1 MTIAGMAAKLAAGIR
16 ECVGRFPLTV
26 AFAVVLTVVGIVLNH
41 VPSDA
46 VGQEVQFFL
55 YWYPATAMMLSLG
68 LSLLGE
74 ERPFRI
80 PSIAAYVLWAG
91 IWVLMS
97 RYQDVMNRQPYVL
110 IFAALLVLAVISV
123 IVLPFIGRKEDMPMW
138 NFSLT
143 VGCTAVVALL
153 VALVLWG
160 GMSLLLLSFE
170 KLFGLNV
177 DSDLYEDLACFSF
190 FLVAPMLV
198 LQGVPSGQDK
208 HNAALAVMPAFLRGA
223 VRYLFIPLVSLYF
236 ITLYCY
242 AVKII
247 ANWTLP
253 DGWVS
258 YLVSASMLLVV
269 LLQLAVRPYR
279 QDRTFGGFAVRL
291 VCVWMPRLM
300 LPLLVLMSVGI
311 VRRVSDYGITVSR
324 AYLIAFNLWCY
335 VACIILWLK
344 NDDRIMWLALTPVV
358 LFILLSVFPVNVSSA
373 VRDSMLRQVRSA
385 MAVSGRAD
393 VPMDAD
399 AYREWLAGLDRETA
413 FKVDSK
419 LDYLRSR
426 YPRDVIGLFVT
437 PDALTGGMEKEKR
450 DALYLSS
457 YHLNLENVELEVPEG
472 KTAVVPYENRS
483 NMGDLEM
490 TEDNVR
496 ACFPLNDSLS
506 FELDLPMSD
515 LQAMSKDFQGILE
528 SHNGIRPGYQGVL
541 SDGRAC
547 VFYLNHFYLRS
558 DDEDKSMN
566 ISGLLFY

>member
-16 ECVGRFPLTV
+16 ESVGRFPLTV

-223 VRYLFIPLVSLYF
+223 VRYLFIPLVSLYI

-279 QDRTFGGFAVRL
+279 QDRTFGGFA
-291 VCVWMPRLM
+291 
-300 LPLLVLMSVGI
+300 
-311 VRRVSDYGITVSR
+311 
-324 AYLIAFNLWCY
+324 
-335 VACIILWLK
+335 
-344 NDDRIMWLALTPVV
+344 
-358 LFILLSVFPVNVSSA
+358 
-373 VRDSMLRQVRSA
+373 
-385 MAVSGRAD
+385 SG
-393 VPMDAD
+393 
-399 AYREWLAGLDRETA
+399 
-413 FKVDSK
+413 
-419 LDYLRSR
+419 
-426 YPRDVIGLFVT
+426 
-437 PDALTGGMEKEKR
+437 
-450 DALYLSS
+450 
-457 YHLNLENVELEVPEG
+457 
-472 KTAVVPYENRS
+472 
-483 NMGDLEM
+483 
-490 TEDNVR
+490 
-496 ACFPLNDSLS
+496 
-506 FELDLPMSD
+506 
-515 LQAMSKDFQGILE
+515 
-528 SHNGIRPGYQGVL
+528 
-541 SDGRAC
+541 
-547 VFYLNHFYLRS
+547 
-558 DDEDKSMN
+558 
-566 ISGLLFY
+566 

>member
-1 MTIAGMAAKLAAGIR
+1 MAAKLAAGIK
-16 ECVGRFPLTV
+16 ESVGRFPLTV

-41 VPSDA
+41 VPSNA
-46 VGQEVQFFL
+46 VGQNVQFFL
-55 YWYPATAMMLSLG
+55 YWFLITGVMLSLG

-143 VGCTAVVALL
+143 IGCTAAVALL

-160 GMSLLLLSFE
+160 GLSLLLLSFE

-177 DSDLYEDLACFSF
+177 DSNLYEDLACFSF

-198 LQGVPSGQDK
+198 LQGVPSGRDK
-208 HNAALAVMPAFLRGA
+208 HNAAPAVMPAFLRGA

-269 LLQLAVRPYR
+269 LLQLAVRPYMHG
-279 QDRTFGGFAVRL
+279 QTFGGFAVRL

-324 AYLIAFNLWCY
+324 AYLIAFNIWCY
-335 VACIILWLK
+335 VACIILWLR
-344 NDDRIMWLALTPVV
+344 NDNRIMWLAVTPVI
-358 LFILLSVFPVNVSSA
+358 LFIILSVFPVNVSSA
-373 VRDSMLRQVRSA
+373 VRDSMLRKVRSA
-385 MAVSGRAD
+385 MAASGRAD

>member
-16 ECVGRFPLTV
+16 ESVGRFPLTV
-26 AFAVVLTVVGIVLNH
+26 AFAVVLTIVGIVLNH
-41 VPSDA
+41 VPSNA
-46 VGQEVQFFL
+46 VGQNVQFFL
-55 YWYPATAMMLSLG
+55 YWFLITGVMLSLG

-110 IFAALLVLAVISV
+110 IFAALLVLTVISV

-143 VGCTAVVALL
+143 IGCTAAVALL

-160 GMSLLLLSFE
+160 GLSLLLLSFE

-177 DSDLYEDLACFSF
+177 DSNLYEDLACFSF

-198 LQGVPSGQDK
+198 LQGVPSGRDK
-208 HNAALAVMPAFLRGA
+208 HNAAPAVMPAFLRGA

-269 LLQLAVRPYR
+269 LLQLAVRPYMHG
-279 QDRTFGGFAVRL
+279 QTFGGFAVRL

-324 AYLIAFNLWCY
+324 AYLIAFNIWCY
-335 VACIILWLK
+335 VTCIILWLR
-344 NDDRIMWLALTPVV
+344 NDNRIMWLAVTPVI
-358 LFILLSVFPVNVSSA
+358 LFIILSVFPVNVSSA
-373 VRDSMLRQVRSA
+373 VRDSMLRKVRSA
-385 MAVSGRAD
+385 MAASGRAD